1 MLPTF
6 LVIGAAKAG
15 TTSLYEY
22 LRAHPQIFMPQRK
35 EPDFFS
41 LPERWDHG
49 LDWYESLFRRADD
62 ALAVGEASTSYSKH
76 PHLPDVP
83 ERIASVIPEAQLIY
97 MLREPIARMRS
108 QYLFRVVNEW
118 EKRPIEEALLEDPL
132 YIDCSRYAHQLEQYL
147 TVFERDRIL
156 IITSEGLQQNRLK
169 TISSVYRFLGV
180 DSTIGPAVLKSEF
193 NRAVDKRVSRGRLLN
208 RGTLRRIP
216 GYKDLAPYIPDAFKS
231 LVTRPVSKKVD
242 VDKTRIGEPFRREL
256 ENKLRDDVCRLRSY
270 MTDDFDG
277 WGIA

>member
-22 LRAHPQIFMPQRK
+22 LRAHPQIYMPQRK

-41 LPERWDHG
+41 IPERWHRG
-49 LDWYESLFRRADD
+49 LDWYESLFRKAERAT
-62 ALAVGEASTSYSKH
+62 AIGEASTSYTKH
-76 PHLPDVP
+76 PHIPAVP
-83 ERIASVIPEAQLIY
+83 ERVASVIPDVCLIY

-118 EKRPIEEALLEDPL
+118 EKRPIEEALLEDSL
-132 YIDCSRYAHQLEQYL
+132 YLDCSRYAHQLEQYL
-147 TVFERDRIL
+147 AFFDRDRIL
-156 IITSEGLQQNRLK
+156 IITSEGLQQNRLE

-180 DSTIGPAVLKSEF
+180 DPGLEPTVLESEF

-208 RGTLRRIP
+208 RDRLRRIP
-216 GYKDLAPYIPDAFKS
+216 GYKDVAPYIPDALKS
-231 LVTRPVSKKVD
+231 LVTKPVSRSVD
-242 VDKTRIGEPFRREL
+242 VGKSRIEESLRKEL
-256 ENKLRDDVCRLRSY
+256 ESRLRDDVSQLRLY
-270 MTDDFDG
+270 MGSDFDG
-277 WGIA
+277 WGFA